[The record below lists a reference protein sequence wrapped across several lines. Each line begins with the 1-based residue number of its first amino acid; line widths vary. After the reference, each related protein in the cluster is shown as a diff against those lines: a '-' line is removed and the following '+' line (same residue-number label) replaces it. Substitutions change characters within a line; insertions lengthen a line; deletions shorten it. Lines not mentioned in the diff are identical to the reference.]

1 MFIVTLT
8 LTEKKSKAPEF
19 MEAHKAWIAKGFDDG
34 IFVLVGSLKPQG
46 GGVILAIGSDHAS
59 IEARINEDPFV
70 VEGIATPHI
79 QEVSPG
85 RVAPELSVLSDGAQ

>member
-19 MEAHKAWIAKGFDDG
+19 MEAHKAWIAKGFNDG

-46 GGVILAIGSDHAS
+46 GGVILAIGSDRAS
-59 IEARINEDPFV
+59 IEDRVSEDPFV
-70 VEGIATPHI
+70 VKGVATPHI

-85 RVAPELSVLSDGAQ
+85 RVASELSFLSDGTQ